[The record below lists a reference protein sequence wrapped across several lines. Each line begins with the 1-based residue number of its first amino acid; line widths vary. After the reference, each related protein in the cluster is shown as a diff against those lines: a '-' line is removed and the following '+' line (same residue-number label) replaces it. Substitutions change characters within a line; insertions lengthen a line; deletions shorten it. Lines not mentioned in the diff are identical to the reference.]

1 MFLIYILLGI
11 IAVGVLLL
19 SDTGKAILSF
29 SWSALVAGVVI
40 LLALGAIIVG
50 IALIWGLHTGFFG
63 TVVPMIIGGAL
74 LCWAIISTIQQVWT
88 DRSEFKKLYYQKIH
102 STKKFFGTARNWY
115 LITPLL
121 MVFIFITVV
130 FIWALITDV

>member
-19 SDTGKAILSF
+19 SDTGKAILSLG
-29 SWSALVAGVVI
+29 WSALVGGVVI
-40 LLALGAIIVG
+40 LLALSAIIVG

-63 TVVPMIIGGAL
+63 TVVPMIIGSVL
-74 LCWAIISTIQQVWT
+74 LGWVIISAMMQFWN
-88 DRSEFKKLYYQKIH
+88 DRGEFKKLFYQKIH

-121 MVFIFITVV
+121 IVFIFITIV